1 MTGEERD
8 MEPMAWPGAGRYRQG
23 ALWWKAAIGLLLS
36 GGLILGAV
44 WLRLESRPLERL
56 ARPLGSSLAL
66 AGAAPRVQPQPESQ
80 PGTLTLRLPA
90 DL

>member
-1 MTGEERD
+1 MKGRD
-8 MEPMAWPGAGRYRQG
+8 I
-23 ALWWKAAIGLLLS
+23 ALL
-36 GGLILGAV
+36 LILGAV

-80 PGTLTLRLPA
+80 PATLTLRLPA

>member
-1 MTGEERD
+1 VAHRL
-8 MEPMAWPGAGRYRQG
+8 GRRRGLTTPVAVRQG

-44 WLRLESRPLERL
+44 WLRLGSRPLERL

-66 AGAAPRVQPQPESQ
+66 AEAAPRVQPQPESQ
-80 PGTLTLRLPA
+80 PGTLTLPLPA